1 MPRNFGAFFIKR
13 ATDSQ
18 ILFTMNF
25 KKSVNQRQ
33 NKTTHKQLQQ

>member
-1 MPRNFGAFFIKR
+1 MPRNFGAFFIKK

-25 KKSVNQRQ
+25 KKNSESVAKLN
-33 NKTTHKQLQQ
+33 NTT